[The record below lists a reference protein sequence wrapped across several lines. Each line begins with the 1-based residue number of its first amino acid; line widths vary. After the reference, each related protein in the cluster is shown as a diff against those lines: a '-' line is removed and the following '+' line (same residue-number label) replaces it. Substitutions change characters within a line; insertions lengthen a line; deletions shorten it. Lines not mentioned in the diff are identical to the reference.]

1 MQQRQV
7 RPVRVY
13 QMVMKGSIE
22 ERMLK
27 IQKSKQMLSKGI
39 FAPLNLREE
48 KVATTKDRLKE
59 LYLLNSSDDGSSDRG
74 WD

>member
-1 MQQRQV
+1 
-7 RPVRVY
+7 
-13 QMVMKGSIE
+13 
-22 ERMLK
+22 MLK

-48 KVATTKDRLKE
+48 KVAKTKDRLKE
-59 LYLLNSSDDGSSDRG
+59 LFQLESSDDSSSDQG

>member
-1 MQQRQV
+1 
-7 RPVRVY
+7 
-13 QMVMKGSIE
+13 MVMKGSIE

-48 KVATTKDRLKE
+48 KVAKTKDRLKE
-59 LYLLNSSDDGSSDRG
+59 LFQLESPDDSSSDQG